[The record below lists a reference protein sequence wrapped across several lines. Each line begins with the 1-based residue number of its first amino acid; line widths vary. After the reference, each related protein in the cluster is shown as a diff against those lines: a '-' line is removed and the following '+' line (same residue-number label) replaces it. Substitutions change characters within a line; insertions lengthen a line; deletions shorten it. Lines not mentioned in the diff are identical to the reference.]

1 MSVLL
6 KYQLKALFESGD
18 LMTQDTLVDLIDST
32 YNPILVAGTNISLGS
47 VTTPSGTTITVNAA
61 GGGSGV
67 VTNLT
72 TTGTSGLATLSSGI
86 LNIPN
91 YSNIINSL
99 STSGSSGAATLIA
112 GVLNIPIYGNGDT
125 YSLTAGVKVNT
136 SVPLNLDAAAGADTS
151 VKLTEGN
158 NITLTRTSATEI
170 KIDSTGGGGAT
181 GAQGP
186 QGPQGAAGT
195 QGPQGAAGTQGPQGP
210 QGAAGT
216 QGPQGEIGIQGP
228 QGAAGS
234 QGPQGPTGSQ
244 GPQGAAGTQGPQ
256 GAIGIQGPQGAIGIQ
271 GPQGE
276 TGVQGPQG
284 AAGTQG
290 PQGAIGIQGP
300 QGPQGETGVQGP
312 QGASGIGDTYDLTSE
327 QNGSDAD
334 IRLVPS
340 AGAVD
345 IVKLEAGTNIT
356 ITDTGSNI
364 KIDAA
369 GGSLIVKDE
378 GVTVGSYT
386 TMNFVGDDVLAE
398 DSGTPGQV
406 NVYIPTPTFLS
417 HFNTTDG
424 TNDASVDANLYP
436 FNDIPRISSP
446 TSEGNPFQTGSGANT
461 AWAGSNKAAYTS
473 PSDGTIN
480 YSTVAACT
488 GFSADATG
496 DAKIAV
502 TVYAADGVTA
512 LETFTTGVLY
522 QNGASTSGSGHI
534 TVNIGSYAVDLPTK
548 FSATVSITVVANDIF
563 TTAGFTGGR
572 YHVGFV
578 MTTDTATDGGQT
590 FSYFGPNGNSS
601 TSYNGETND
610 VFFDTDPSTPNI
622 NGTTTIIESTTPA
635 SILTKHLSGVEYYIL
650 NSQFE
655 LDVTDIDNFNANTQ
669 GRSGDAVWNFRVQ
682 GQDYGL
688 PTRQLE
694 AWNLSVGSMPAWTNQ
709 FDVQNVA
716 FIYDTWAI
724 NNTNYRFRNTDAFV
738 QANVYD
744 PWDTGNTV
752 NSTGASILIDTYST
766 SGNSTLLRER
776 FDDEQYR
783 LERTGTYTAFVPTA
797 TLTGSGLANQTGP
810 ASPFSQSCT
819 VGSNITQPFKFFKD
833 NGDSPQYTSTTGS
846 LTTYKPDK
854 TGSNPDYSGAS
865 YQVTSTYHRLMKST
879 GSQTDAIASFEL
891 EFSGDPLGSTF
902 FNDLVNED
910 LRVYIR
916 KANEGSGAGNIGYS
930 AVPLS
935 LHGSAPFT
943 TILDPPTLD
952 TSDAACRTTL
962 TNSNTIAGTFGG
974 FDATEGFYIE
984 VQIVNSA
991 IRIDQIVANIVY
1003 ANGTIING

>member
-195 QGPQGAAGTQGPQGP
+195 QGPQGAAGTQGP
-210 QGAAGT
+210 
-216 QGPQGEIGIQGP
+216 
-228 QGAAGS
+228 
-234 QGPQGPTGSQ
+234 
-244 GPQGAAGTQGPQ
+244 
-256 GAIGIQGPQGAIGIQ
+256 
-271 GPQGE
+271 
-276 TGVQGPQG
+276 QGPQG